1 MRGQGI
7 PGDVSINGMLRP
19 SMVPRRKDVAVDCPS
34 DEVLRAI
41 LEDVAQ
47 DTNSTD
53 VISHLEMCRH
63 CRDRIS
69 AWDLNGRLNEILDAA
84 GNSGIAYENPNDSNP
99 DDGSDALTNVYG
111 VTPIRLIGQYELMRS
126 VGHGGVGEVFEAIH
140 THLRRR
146 VAVKLLSKKN
156 CENEANRKRFF
167 QEMESI
173 GRLDHPNIVHAYDA
187 GEIEGTLYLAMEFV
201 DGLNLEVLAQ
211 RIGPMESWDA
221 CELIRQAAVGLQ
233 HIYESGLVHRD
244 LKPSNLLVSRS
255 GVKIADLGLAMFS
268 QAESTQGLL
277 NSKKKTDDRLT
288 GEHTVLG
295 TVDYMA
301 PEQAEE
307 SREVDIRADLYSLG
321 CTLFRLLVGRAPYAL
336 PENSTPFKKM
346 MAHASDPIPDIRRF
360 RPDLPDEL
368 VEVINRLLQKSRV
381 DRYSEP
387 RQLVEALT
395 PFSGVVDFPTLI
407 ISSDRPQRKVIAGG
421 RSSTLRDSEIRR
433 SEAST
438 PQAPYSKEQSSPPQ
452 PPVPPHQ
459 TERLSD
465 SSNDKYTKYS
475 VVTIVLSACLIL
487 GLVGLGSLIPGL
499 MQRKDNDAA
508 LPTVSEVTG
517 NNGNSTVQPE
527 LVQRT
532 SIDNRWSKLFNNRPE
547 SLFSGKNDPGRAV
560 LDAELNGLDVRANKS
575 LRLVQLG
582 ELGARDV
589 ETDLGADFTEITNGA
604 FGFFF
609 GYRKH
614 EQSPKRLAEFQV
626 IQVIWSSESTEE
638 RPVTLRRCSVVVDVL
653 GNLRTEKSCTKQLVL
668 GRNQSHVALD
678 VKLKGD
684 MLVDV
689 TLGGVNYT
697 DLCSDEEAKRFGVD
711 DFRGPFG
718 IAVEDGSVLVQSPR
732 FNRN

>member
-1 MRGQGI
+1 M
-7 PGDVSINGMLRP
+7 
-19 SMVPRRKDVAVDCPS
+19 DCPS
-34 DEVLRAI
+34 EEVLRAI

-69 AWDLNGRLNEILDAA
+69 SWDLNGRLNEILDAA

-111 VTPIRLIGQYELMRS
+111 VTPIRLIGQYELLRS

-167 QEMESI
+167 QEMVSI

-201 DGLNLEVLAQ
+201 EGLNLEVLAQ

-277 NSKKKTDDRLT
+277 IARVTTDDRLT

-360 RPDLPDEL
+360 RPDLSDEL

-438 PQAPYSKEQSSPPQ
+438 PQAPYSNEQSGLPRQPPVSPPQ
-452 PPVPPHQ
+452 
-459 TERLSD
+459 TEQLLDSANKRL
-465 SSNDKYTKYS
+465 TKYS
-475 VVTIVLSACLIL
+475 LATIVVSACLIL
-487 GLVGLGSLIPGL
+487 LLVGLGSLIPR
-499 MQRKDNDAA
+499 MFKKDEVPGNANGPIMEIPKKRTDLEEVWFRQFNS
-508 LPTVSEVTG
+508 LPQS
-517 NNGNSTVQPE
+517 
-527 LVQRT
+527 L
-532 SIDNRWSKLFNNRPE
+532 DWSK
-547 SLFSGKNDPGRAV
+547 K
-560 LDAELNGLDVRANKS
+560 AELGTGRFLENDGVFNIHAGD
-575 LRLVQLG
+575 RLQLVEFG
-582 ELGARDV
+582 ELNENDVNISLEMSFDPRPRDASC
-589 ETDLGADFTEITNGA
+589 GYY
-604 FGFFF
+604 FGF
-609 GYRKH
+609 RK
-614 EQSPKRLAEFQV
+614 KNIKNGGAEFQAIEFQLDETKGQAIEVLVMRHLKV
-626 IQVIWSSESTEE
+626 IDGNNRLITTKLSSHE
-638 RPVTLRRCSVVVDVL
+638 RVCLNSRRGSV
-653 GNLRTEKSCTKQLVL
+653 RYS
-668 GRNQSHVALD
+668 
-678 VKLKGD
+678 VKLAGD
-684 MLVDV
+684 RLVGV
-689 TLGGVNYT
+689 SVGGV
-697 DLCSDEEAKRFGVD
+697 DCKEIVLDDENAKFNADDYRGSFGV
-711 DFRGPFG
+711 F
-718 IAVEDGSVLVQSPR
+718 VGSGTIDIQDPKFS
-732 FNRN
+732 RN

>member
-1 MRGQGI
+1 
-7 PGDVSINGMLRP
+7 
-19 SMVPRRKDVAVDCPS
+19 MVPRRKDVAVDCPS

-244 LKPSNLLVSRS
+244 LKPSNLLVSKS

-277 NSKKKTDDRLT
+277 NPKKKTDDRLT
-288 GEHTVLG
+288 GEHT
-295 TVDYMA
+295 
-301 PEQAEE
+301 
-307 SREVDIRADLYSLG
+307 
-321 CTLFRLLVGRAPYAL
+321 F
-336 PENSTPFKKM
+336 
-346 MAHASDPIPDIRRF
+346 
-360 RPDLPDEL
+360 
-368 VEVINRLLQKSRV
+368 
-381 DRYSEP
+381 
-387 RQLVEALT
+387 
-395 PFSGVVDFPTLI
+395 
-407 ISSDRPQRKVIAGG
+407 
-421 RSSTLRDSEIRR
+421 
-433 SEAST
+433 
-438 PQAPYSKEQSSPPQ
+438 
-452 PPVPPHQ
+452 
-459 TERLSD
+459 
-465 SSNDKYTKYS
+465 
-475 VVTIVLSACLIL
+475 
-487 GLVGLGSLIPGL
+487 
-499 MQRKDNDAA
+499 
-508 LPTVSEVTG
+508 
-517 NNGNSTVQPE
+517 
-527 LVQRT
+527 
-532 SIDNRWSKLFNNRPE
+532 
-547 SLFSGKNDPGRAV
+547 
-560 LDAELNGLDVRANKS
+560 
-575 LRLVQLG
+575 
-582 ELGARDV
+582 
-589 ETDLGADFTEITNGA
+589 
-604 FGFFF
+604 
-609 GYRKH
+609 
-614 EQSPKRLAEFQV
+614 
-626 IQVIWSSESTEE
+626 
-638 RPVTLRRCSVVVDVL
+638 
-653 GNLRTEKSCTKQLVL
+653 
-668 GRNQSHVALD
+668 
-678 VKLKGD
+678 
-684 MLVDV
+684 
-689 TLGGVNYT
+689 
-697 DLCSDEEAKRFGVD
+697 
-711 DFRGPFG
+711 
-718 IAVEDGSVLVQSPR
+718 
-732 FNRN
+732 